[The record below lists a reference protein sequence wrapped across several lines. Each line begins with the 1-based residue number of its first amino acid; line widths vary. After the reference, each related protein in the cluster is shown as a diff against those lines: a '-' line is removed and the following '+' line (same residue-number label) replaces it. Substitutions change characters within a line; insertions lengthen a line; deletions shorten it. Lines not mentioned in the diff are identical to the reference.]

1 MRLLLDESVPVRLR
15 RHLPSH
21 SVRTVVEMGW
31 SGVKNGD
38 LLRLAAASF
47 DVFITVDKNLPFQQR
62 LDTLPLAVIVL
73 DSHSNELP
81 ALLPLV
87 PKLEASLRNVQPRT
101 YARIEA

>member
-31 SGVKNGD
+31 LGVKNGE

-47 DVFITVDKNLPFQQR
+47 DVFITVDKNLPHQQN
-62 LDTLPLAVIVL
+62 LAALPLAVIVL
-73 DSHSNELP
+73 DAHSNELP

-87 PKLEASLRNVQPRT
+87 AKLETRLRNVQPRT
-101 YARIEA
+101 YARVEA